1 MSVPKQRISS
11 FAHDGLTFDVRDV
24 GPLDGPVVVLLHG
37 FPERATTWRDVAPLL
52 HEAGLRTIA
61 PDQRGYSAGAR
72 PPRRRDYRIQR
83 LVGDVTALIGEV
95 QRTAP
100 GPVHLVG
107 HDWGAVVGWF
117 VAARHPEL
125 LRTWTAVSVPHPRAY
140 GEAMLGPQAL
150 RSTYIGF
157 FQLPF
162 LPELAARRGGPFEA
176 ALRRSGM
183 TEEEVRRFRTEMV
196 ADGALGPAL
205 NWYRAIPFSADRSM
219 LDPTVT
225 VPTTFVWSDRDVAL
239 DRKGAE
245 RTGRYV
251 DAPYTFV
258 ELEGVSH
265 WIPTQ
270 APDALAAAVL
280 ARVDESGTS

>member
-1 MSVPKQRISS
+1 MSVPKQRIDS
-11 FAHDGLTFDVRDV
+11 FARDGLTFDVRDE

-37 FPERATTWRDVAPLL
+37 FPERSTSWREVAPLL
-52 HEAGLRTIA
+52 HARGLRTVA
-61 PDQRGYSAGAR
+61 PDQRGYSPGAR
-72 PPRRRDYRIQR
+72 PPRRRDYRIQH
-83 LVGDVTALIGEV
+83 LVADVAELIGEV

-107 HDWGAVVGWF
+107 HDWGAVVGWM
-117 VAARHPEL
+117 VAAQHPAL

-162 LPELAARRGGPFEA
+162 LPELSARPGGPFERS
-176 ALRRSGM
+176 LRRFGM
-183 TEEEVRRFRTEMV
+183 TEDEVERFRAEMV

-219 LDPTVT
+219 LDPTIT
-225 VPTTFVWSDRDVAL
+225 VPTTFVWSDRDPAI

-251 DAPYTFV
+251 EADYTFV
-258 ELEGVSH
+258 ELDGVTH

-270 APDALAAAVL
+270 APDELAAAVL
-280 ARVDESGTS
+280 DRIGEAGPA